1 MQPARDTTPASA
13 MMNRIGWTL
22 SGLVIL
28 FLLFDTTIKLIK
40 IEPVVTAMAELG
52 YPDGLARPIG
62 LIVLAC
68 AVLYAVPRTAIL
80 GAVLLTGLLGGAI
93 SSHVRIDSPLFSHTF
108 FGVYLGIL
116 AWGGLF
122 LRDARLRALFPVRR

>member
-1 MQPARDTTPASA
+1 MQTASDTTPASKT
-13 MMNRIGWTL
+13 MERIGWTL

-40 IEPVVTAMAELG
+40 IEPVVTALAELG
-52 YPDGLARPIG
+52 YPDSVARPIG
-62 LIVLAC
+62 LIVLVC
-68 AVLYAVPRTAIL
+68 AVLYAMPKTSIL

-93 SSHVRIDSPLFSHTF
+93 ASHVRIDSPLFSHTF

-122 LRDARLRALFPVRR
+122 LRDARLRALLPVRR

>member
-1 MQPARDTTPASA
+1 MQSASDTAPTSKT
-13 MMNRIGWTL
+13 MDRIGWTL

-40 IEPVVTAMAELG
+40 IEPVVTALAELG
-52 YPDGLARPIG
+52 YSDSVARPIG
-62 LIVLAC
+62 LVVLAC
-68 AVLYAVPRTAIL
+68 AILYAIPKTSIL

-93 SSHVRIDSPLFSHTF
+93 ASHVRIDSPLFSHTF
-108 FGVYLGIL
+108 FGIYLGIL

-122 LRDARLRALFPVRR
+122 LRDARLRALLPLRR